1 MTTGLRWAR
10 YYDAVYSWRDYAAE
24 VAYLQPLLKGAVLD
38 VACGTGTHIALLA
51 QHHEFTGVDIDL
63 EMLAIA
69 RSKNPGVRFV
79 QGDMATFNLE
89 RTFDTVT
96 CLFSSIGYM
105 SDEGRLKSAI
115 ANFARH
121 CASGGSVLIEPWI
134 LRERFQPAA
143 LPEAH
148 VGEGEDFRVTRMGW
162 AVAKN
167 GRTLIVF
174 HYLVGTREGI
184 EHFEEE
190 HELGLYSDVQYRA
203 AFKAAGLKVEC
214 DERGPMGRGL
224 YIGRKP

>member
-1 MTTGLRWAR
+1 MTIGLRWAR

-51 QHHEFTGVDIDL
+51 EHHEFTGVDIDP

-69 RSKNPGVRFV
+69 RSKNPGVKFV
-79 QGDMATFNLE
+79 QGDMATVKLE

-105 SDEGRLKSAI
+105 SDEGRLNDAL

-121 CASGGSVLIEPWI
+121 CAPGGSVLVEPWI

-143 LPEAH
+143 LPQAH
-148 VGEGEDFRVTRMGW
+148 IGEGEGFRVARMGW
-162 AVAKN
+162 AVPQN
-167 GRTLIVF
+167 GRTVVVF
-174 HYLVGTREGI
+174 HYLVGTVEGI
-184 EHFEEE
+184 EHFEET
-190 HELGLYSDVQYRA
+190 HQLGFYSDLQYRA
-203 AFKAAGLKVEC
+203 AFKAAGLEVEF